1 MHVIMFGPPGYM
13 WLMAPIRDSIEEFK
27 LRVMHMRLCSLGLK
41 YDMKDKAPS
50 GSCMQVATTCNI
62 ATKTLG
68 CACSVGIKEHVLD
81 LYGQSQ
87 KQAEWRNHVRITCA
101 TGLLEQVYR
110 FHLRDGR
117 GINVPQYMRT
127 HGQGYST
134 GRDYPQG
141 WSRVGRSRASCYG

>member
-1 MHVIMFGPPGYM
+1 MFGPPGYM

-81 LYGQSQ
+81 LYGRAQQ
-87 KQAEWRNHVRITCA
+87 QAEWRAHVRGTCA
-101 TGLLEQVYR
+101 MRLLEHSDWYHIRNGKISTYLSVCT
-110 FHLRDGR
+110 
-117 GINVPQYMRT
+117 RT
-127 HGQGYST
+127 
-134 GRDYPQG
+134 D
-141 WSRVGRSRASCYG
+141 